1 MKKMSIGIPIFVG
14 FLLIL
19 LLPATLIF
27 VAKDAM
33 TPPDGGVLT
42 DCVVTDYVKA
52 GKHVSANVDYVNSE
66 GKTINAS
73 ISNGVG
79 SRNTFVGA
87 HYQCYVYE
95 SNPFEVYRKPDKIG
109 LIALYVGAA
118 ASALVGLVV
127 AIMLLKKRNV
137 QGFLIKNGQHGQATI
152 TNVVVRE
159 DSSGFTNY
167 ICDYNFTDSRGQL
180 HYGKHTFMNRRVSVG
195 NYFPV
200 LYAEKGG
207 KMISD
212 IVDN

>member
-1 MKKMSIGIPIFVG
+1 M
-14 FLLIL
+14 
-19 LLPATLIF
+19 
-27 VAKDAM
+27 
-33 TPPDGGVLT
+33 
-42 DCVVTDYVKA
+42 
-52 GKHVSANVDYVNSE
+52 
-66 GKTINAS
+66 
-73 ISNGVG
+73 
-79 SRNTFVGA
+79 
-87 HYQCYVYE
+87 
-95 SNPFEVYRKPDKIG
+95 YRKPDKIG

-127 AIMLLKKRNV
+127 VIMLLKKRNV
-137 QGFLIKNGQHGQATI
+137 QGFLIKYGQHGQATI